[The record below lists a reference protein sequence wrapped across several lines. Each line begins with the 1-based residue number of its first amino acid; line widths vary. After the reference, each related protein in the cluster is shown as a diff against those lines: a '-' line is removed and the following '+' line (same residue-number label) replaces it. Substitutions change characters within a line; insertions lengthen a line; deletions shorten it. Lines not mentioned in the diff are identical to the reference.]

1 MIGIQVFWL
10 APLFP
15 LMVFGLLALG
25 LVRFGRLAST
35 LAVIAMVGAT
45 LVSVFGLVAAAQGTK
60 ALVSL
65 PWLTVGGRSLT
76 LALWLDPLSALA
88 STLISVVGLIVFI
101 YAASYM
107 AEEPRRGRFF
117 AEFSLFAGSM
127 LTLVLAA
134 DLITLFIAWE
144 LVGICSY
151 LLIGFWF
158 ERDAPP
164 GAATKAFLVTRLADL
179 LLLAGVL
186 LLVGSVG
193 SGHIDLVLTAATHGK
208 IADALLLFTALL
220 LFAGAAGKS
229 AQVPFQGWLPDAMAG
244 PTPVSALLHSA
255 TMVAAGVF
263 LVARL
268 YPLFLAA
275 PSSLHVV
282 AWVGVLTALLGG
294 AAALVE
300 TDLKR
305 TLAYSTMSQIGLMF
319 VGLGSGSLLAGVL
332 LLVAQALYKATL
344 FLAAGAVDR
353 AVEEN
358 TTFDHM
364 GGLLPRMPLTA
375 LAFALGAAA
384 LAGLPVTFALPP
396 KDPVLAAAWQ
406 ANIPLFSA
414 ALLASLLTGLYS
426 ARAFGLVFLG
436 APSRTAQKAH
446 ETTRGL
452 IVPILVLAALIPL
465 GLLINATL
473 LGQPLSHLLGGHVPD
488 APTATVLT
496 LAIAIIGVAIG
507 VWARFI
513 WPRFV
518 IWPVLQT
525 VRPVFAGEFGF
536 KALYRLIAQLG
547 LGAAKLLD
555 TIDHGVFD
563 TLNRGAVNGLLV
575 LIQTCAGIDRRVF
588 DAFAGTL
595 ARATMTLVRASGRVD
610 LRVFDV
616 IIGDIGQ
623 SILTLSQRVRGLQ
636 TGRIENYL
644 LLVFIWGLGVLALA
658 VLVTVLR

>member
-1 MIGIQVFWL
+1 VIGIQVFWL
-10 APLFP
+10 APILP
-15 LMVFGLLALG
+15 LGVFVLLALG
-25 LVRFGRLAST
+25 LSRSGRLASA
-35 LAVIAMVGAT
+35 LAVASMAGSTV
-45 LVSVFGLVAAAQGTK
+45 VSVLGLVAAAQGMKT
-60 ALVSL
+60 LVSL
-65 PWLTVGGRSLT
+65 PWLSVGGRNLT
-76 LALWLDPLSALA
+76 LALWLDPLSALVA
-88 STLISVVGLIVFI
+88 TLVSVVGLVVFV

-107 AEEPRRGRFF
+107 AEDPRRGRFF

-158 ERDAPP
+158 EREAAP
-164 GAATKAFLVTRLADL
+164 GAATKAFLTTRLADL
-179 LLLAGVL
+179 LFLAGVL
-186 LLVGSVG
+186 LLVASVG
-193 SGHIDLVLTAATHGK
+193 SGRIDAILAAATSGK
-208 IADALLLFTALL
+208 IAAGLLLFIALL

-275 PSSLHVV
+275 TPSLHVI
-282 AWVGVLTALLGG
+282 AWVGVITSLLGG

-353 AVEEN
+353 AVEEH
-358 TTFDHM
+358 TTYNYM
-364 GGLLPRMPLTA
+364 GGLLRRMPLTA
-375 LAFALGAAA
+375 VAFALGAAA
-384 LAGLPVTFALPP
+384 LSGLPVTLALPP

-406 ANIPLFSA
+406 ANAPLFIA
-414 ALLASLLTGLYS
+414 ALVASLLTALYS
-426 ARAFGLVFLG
+426 VRAFGLVFLG
-436 APSRTAQKAH
+436 IPAPTAQKAH
-446 ETTRGL
+446 ETTPGL
-452 IVPILVLAALIPL
+452 LAPILLLTALIPL
-465 GLLINATL
+465 GLLVNAAL
-473 LGQPLSHLLGGHVPD
+473 LGQPLRHLLGGKMPD
-488 APTATVLT
+488 APTATM
-496 LAIAIIGVAIG
+496 LALVIAIIGVAAG
-507 VWARFI
+507 LWARFV
-513 WPRFV
+513 WPRAL

-525 VRPVFAGEFGF
+525 IRPVFAGEFGL

-547 LGAAKLLD
+547 LGAARIVN
-555 TIDHGVFD
+555 TTDHALFD
-563 TLNRGAVNGLLV
+563 TLNRGAVSALLAF
-575 LIQTCAGIDRRVF
+575 IRAGAGIDHNVF
-588 DAFAGTL
+588 DAFASALT
-595 ARATMTLVRASGRVD
+595 RATMAVVRASGRFD
-610 LRVFDV
+610 LRGFDDTV
-616 IIGDIGQ
+616 RDLGQ
-623 SILTLSQRVRGLQ
+623 GILSLSQRVRGLQ

-644 LLVFIWGLGVLALA
+644 LLVFVWGVGVLALA
-658 VLVTVLR
+658 VLAAVIR

>member
-1 MIGIQVFWL
+1 MIGMHLFWL

-15 LMVFGLLALG
+15 LVAFGLLTLG
-25 LVRFGRLAST
+25 LARFGRLASAF
-35 LAVIAMVGAT
+35 AVAAMAGAT
-45 LVSVFGLVAAAQGTK
+45 IVSVFGLIAAAQGTR
-60 ALVSL
+60 ASVSL
-65 PWLTVGGRSLT
+65 PWLAVGGRTLT
-76 LALWLDPLSALA
+76 LALWLDPLS
-88 STLISVVGLIVFI
+88 TLVATLVSVVGLIVFI
-101 YAASYM
+101 YATSYM

-134 DLITLFIAWE
+134 DLITLFLAWE

-158 ERDAPP
+158 ERDAASA
-164 GAATKAFLVTRLADL
+164 AATKAFFTTRLADL

-186 LLVGSVG
+186 LLIGSVG
-193 SGHIDLVLTAATHGK
+193 SGRIDLVLAAATHGK
-208 IADALLLFTALL
+208 IPAGLLLFIALL

-275 PSSLHVV
+275 SPSLQVV
-282 AWVGVLTALLGG
+282 AWVGVLTSLLGG

-332 LLVAQALYKATL
+332 LLVAQALYKAAL

-353 AVEEN
+353 AVDEY

-364 GGLLPRMPLTA
+364 GGLLRRMPLTA

-384 LAGLPVTFALPP
+384 LAGLPVTLALPP
-396 KDPVLAAAWQ
+396 KDPVLAAVWQ
-406 ANIPLFSA
+406 VNTPLFSV
-414 ALLASLLTGLYS
+414 ALVASMLTALYS
-426 ARAFGLVFLG
+426 ARTFGLVFLG
-436 APSRTAQKAH
+436 VPSRTAQQAH

-452 IVPILVLAALIPL
+452 LVPILILAALIPL
-465 GLLINATL
+465 GLLVNATL
-473 LGQPLSHLLGGHVPD
+473 LGQPLRHLLGGNVPD

-496 LAIAIIGVAIG
+496 LAIAVIGVAMG

-513 WPRFV
+513 WPSALV
-518 IWPVLQT
+518 WPVLQT

-547 LGAAKLLD
+547 LGATKLLD

-563 TLNRGAVNGLLV
+563 ALNRGAVNGLLV
-575 LIQTCAGIDRRVF
+575 LIRTCAGIDRRVF

-595 ARATMTLVRASGRVD
+595 ARATMALVRASGRVD
-610 LRVFDV
+610 LRGFDV
-616 IIGDIGQ
+616 IVGDIGH
-623 SILTLSQRVRGLQ
+623 SILIFSQRVRGLQ

-644 LLVFIWGLGVLALA
+644 LLVFMWGLGVLALA